1 MKRKEVD
8 AGGGGG
14 AAGAAKAVQKVTVF
28 QTVRGS
34 PLLAFQKIAEFD
46 AANVQKYVE
55 FNQSFAARLPEVR
68 DIQGF
73 ADLQRE
79 YGETLWNNTQEAFQ
93 ARAEM
98 VREATEAATDVV
110 RSAWSTEEV
119 VEEKKETKAKAAA

>member
-1 MKRKEVD
+1 MNPIEK
-8 AGGGGG
+8 
-14 AAGAAKAVQKVTVF
+14 QF
-28 QTVRGS
+28 QMGRDLMELNTQW
-34 PLLAFQKIAEFD
+34 FQKIAEFD
-46 AANVQKYVE
+46 AANMQKYVE

-68 DIQGF
+68 DMQGF

-119 VEEKKETKAKAAA
+119 VAEKKETKAKAAA